1 MDRRL
6 AYSSMKGEARGFVN
20 DSILMILRQPP
31 TGIERQAED
40 MHRLFEKK
48 RFKAHLRCDD
58 VDSVKSSHKGKRRPI
73 IGNKVNAVGYFC

>member
-31 TGIERQAED
+31 TGIER
-40 MHRLFEKK
+40 

-73 IGNKVNAVGYFC
+73 IGNKVNAVGYIC